1 MELCLGT
8 VQFGMDYG
16 INGKKKPTIKEC
28 MNCMEY
34 AIAHG
39 IKSIDTAAAYGSAE
53 EIVGMFLK
61 RTSVSREKLWISSKL
76 MPNIL
81 DNVTPDKYRET
92 IRNEL
97 IKSLTKLGTEY
108 LDAYYFHSSRYSFN
122 IEMLDSLYELQL
134 EGLVRKIGVSIY
146 EVDEAF
152 ACVESNKVSII
163 QAPYS
168 VFDHRMKIN
177 NIFKIAKLKGI
188 EVDTRSAFLQ
198 GLVLKNRDT
207 VPIRMKYTKE
217 LLDRLNVICNKYKI
231 DPVVLAL
238 AYVKRE
244 KEISRLVFGIHSI
257 EQLQQNLFAFS
268 IDVLYEILSEID
280 KEFQGIPREVIIPSL
295 WGLNGNNK

>member
-28 MNCMEY
+28 VNCMDY
-34 AIAHG
+34 AVCHG
-39 IKSIDTAAAYGSAE
+39 IKSIDTAAAYGNAE
-53 EIVGMFLK
+53 EVVGVFLK
-61 RTSVSREKLWISSKL
+61 RKTVSREKLWISSKL

-81 DNVTPDKYRET
+81 DNVSPNRYKET

-97 IKSLTKLGTEY
+97 TKSLTKLGTEY
-108 LDAYYFHSSRYSFN
+108 LDAYYFHSSRYSLN
-122 IEMLDSLYELQL
+122 DEMLDSLYELQL

-146 EVDEAF
+146 EIDEAF
-152 ACVESNKVSII
+152 ACIESPKVSIM

-168 VFDHRMKIN
+168 VFDHRMKNN
-177 NIFKIAKLKGI
+177 NIFSIAKTKGM

-198 GLVLKNRDT
+198 GLILKNREM
-207 VPIRMKYTKE
+207 VPTSMKNTKD
-217 LLDRLNVICNKYKI
+217 LLARFSVICNKYQI

-238 AYVKRE
+238 SYVKRE

-257 EQLQQNLFAFS
+257 EQLQQDIMAFCV
-268 IDVLYEILSEID
+268 DVPYEILNEID
-280 KEFQGIPREVIIPSL
+280 KEFQGVSRKVIIPSL
-295 WGLNGNNK
+295 WGDK

>member
-1 MELCLGT
+1 
-8 VQFGMDYG
+8 
-16 INGKKKPTIKEC
+16 
-28 MNCMEY
+28 
-34 AIAHG
+34 
-39 IKSIDTAAAYGSAE
+39 
-53 EIVGMFLK
+53 
-61 RTSVSREKLWISSKL
+61 